1 MSACEHGV
9 PVTGYCV
16 QCDVDAK
23 VAGGMDLPDGLLP
36 PELVAK
42 VDRGEADADAAL
54 QRVIGVYGDHIA
66 RGKSRT
72 TTLLATTVGLE
83 AAVKAQGVEV
93 LCGMLA
99 VAVARLYDVRE
110 AKKR

>member
-9 PVTGYCV
+9 PVSGYCV

-42 VDRGEADADAAL
+42 VDRGEADAAL
-54 QRVIGVYGDHIA
+54 QRVIGVYGEHIA
-66 RGKSRT
+66 RGKSRTT